1 MYIYSVTVS
10 IDKDVAKEWHH
21 WMKTIHIPQVMETG
35 YFTEYKMCKVLNVED
50 EGETYSMQYS
60 FNTMK
65 AIEGYQANEAPRLQ
79 ADMKALY
86 EGKYVAFRT
95 LLEIV

>member
-1 MYIYSVTVS
+1 MYIYNVTVTV
-10 IDKDVAKEWHH
+10 DKTIADEWHL
-21 WMKTIHIPQVMETG
+21 WVKQTHIPQVMATG
-35 YFTEYKMCKVLNVED
+35 YFVEYKMCRVLFVDD
-50 EGETYSMQYS
+50 EGATFCTQYF
-60 FNTMK
+60 FNKMED
-65 AIEGYQANEAPRLQ
+65 IENYQKHEAAKLR